1 MQYITIHYEQ
11 CLKTDRNF
19 HVSISTMITTAPPFL
34 PIFAH
39 FFGAK
44 SRRFVTKWTIAS
56 LNIYLHI
63 HQVLLRT
70 DRSLRYLPIFLRFSD
85 KHSPVHSRNYAKGR
99 ILLYSK
105 ASARINRQA
114 VASPASGHVG
124 TCPPPWRLRNFF
136 RYTLKQVVWFG
147 VWFGTMPNS

>member
-1 MQYITIHYEQ
+1 
-11 CLKTDRNF
+11 
-19 HVSISTMITTAPPFL
+19 MITTAPPFL

-85 KHSPVHSRNYAKGR
+85 KHSPVNSRNYATGR
-99 ILLYSK
+99 ILYSK

-124 TCPPPWRLRNFF
+124 TCPPLAFEKFFSLYVETSCLVWRL
-136 RYTLKQVVWFG
+136 VWYYAKLL
-147 VWFGTMPNS
+147 T